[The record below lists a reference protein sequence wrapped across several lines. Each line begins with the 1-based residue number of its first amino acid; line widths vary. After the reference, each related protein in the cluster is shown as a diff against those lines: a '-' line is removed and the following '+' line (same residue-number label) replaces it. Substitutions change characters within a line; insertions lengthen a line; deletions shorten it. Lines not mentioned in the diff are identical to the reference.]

1 MTLANIADNI
11 IKKSAFIADL
21 FFFILE
27 LLKELKT
34 MNAMQLTK
42 EDGTRF
48 FVTINSISAIE
59 EVKTRKGIYC
69 LMVVGNTS
77 TMVIEPYDYI
87 LNKMFGIKQ
96 MSSTPVTL

>member
-1 MTLANIADNI
+1 
-11 IKKSAFIADL
+11 
-21 FFFILE
+21 
-27 LLKELKT
+27 

-77 TMVIEPYDYI
+77 TMVVEPYDYI